1 LPATSVHRLKQ
12 NVKSLLKST
21 LSKKVMT
28 ILKTEHF
35 RKIKKKIISLKHKHV
50 TYQIKVFDVTNTTKT
65 LKLN

>member
-1 LPATSVHRLKQ
+1 
-12 NVKSLLKST
+12 
-21 LSKKVMT
+21 MT